1 MAYYKIADFIIE
13 INTSEE
19 LYIKDRFKLAPLLW
33 NLLPDISVDVTADDT
48 KVFSSSTREL
58 CSQEYLERI
67 AACNRVA
74 FELPKHGAV
83 LLHGSAV
90 YTGGRAIVF
99 IADSGVGKTT
109 HTRLWQQYLGD
120 RMIIINGDKP
130 IVRMRDGKPIIYS
143 SPWTGKEGD
152 ESDIVARLTDIC
164 VLTRSEN
171 NYTTQIE
178 PAECID
184 EFLRQLLHPTDP
196 IAALA
201 MLDTAD
207 KILSSVNC
215 WRIGCNISP
224 EAAETAYNAIFSVPA
239 PDTAAGIRAADD
251 K

>member
-1 MAYYKIADFIIE
+1 MAYYRIADFIIE

-19 LYIKDRFKLAPLLW
+19 LYIKDRFKLTPPLW
-33 NLLPDISVDVTADDT
+33 NLLPDISVDVTVDDT

-120 RMIIINGDKP
+120 
-130 IVRMRDGKPIIYS
+130 GKPIIYS

-152 ESDIVARLTDIC
+152 ESDTVARLTDIC